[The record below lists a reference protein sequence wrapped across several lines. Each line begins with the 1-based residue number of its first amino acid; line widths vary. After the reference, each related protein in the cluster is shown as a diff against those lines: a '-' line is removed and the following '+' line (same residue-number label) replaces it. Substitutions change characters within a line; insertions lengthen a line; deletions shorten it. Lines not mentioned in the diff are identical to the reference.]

1 MNLLIYTCITDD
13 YVDLCTD
20 LPEGPTYVVYGIE
33 NPPAPWTGGIIED
46 LGDPVRSSRKPKI
59 LCPFDQPNIYIDAS
73 KLHLIN
79 EEFLKLSEEILSR
92 DKFFIMQHPH
102 QHSYLEECA
111 EYVGR
116 GWVDSDKLLEF
127 TTLVSETQFDF
138 EEYFSPLCTIIWR
151 GSRNEEFDKLW
162 WSWYNKGGVRDQLS
176 FSVALQLSGIE
187 YEYENSRLFLDKF
200 TDGSPEG
207 VWFTQTDQNRCGD
220 YEYSDPQDPT
230 EFADLVTELTGL
242 YDWQEYYRSGKD
254 RITGEYFFGDAGKY
268 SYAIEWDDET
278 RNQIIIYTSITNWY
292 DEFPDENYYDPD
304 VKYVC
309 FTDGKVKKKGPW
321 EFREIPAH
329 VLEEAGAC
337 PRRLSAFA
345 KLCPHKLFPV
355 GSKTV
360 WLDGCYV
367 HTKEWVEQC
376 KEILNRNPY
385 SGMGGWGALT
395 HMLHPHRFTFHNEVM
410 ECFATNYN
418 TKEELMELI
427 NALVE
432 VNYDFTSYCSPVLTC
447 IWRAISE
454 EMFEFH
460 DLWWKYSLIGS
471 NRDQISFDC
480 ARQLTGLEWDTIP
493 DWESIGI
500 DLTSSEAK
508 RYRTKRH
515 PQAGRFNEYSTL
527 HEIIGECYD
536 FLAEIRPITGIQD
549 EHQIFQVQA
558 HQRIYDKT
566 RWDPERNNHVLL
578 SEGTWHYDPTL
589 MKRNDKVVSI
599 QDYVNKVALG
609 RTIGDV
615 DTNANNAFWV
625 KRLKMSLGL
634 KNLKPE
640 HYKMHVWDW
649 GWSFADYVRKNVLE
663 PTLPPTEKAK
673 NLLQ

>member
-1 MNLLIYTCITDD
+1 M
-13 YVDLCTD
+13 
-20 LPEGPTYVVYGIE
+20 
-33 NPPAPWTGGIIED
+33 
-46 LGDPVRSSRKPKI
+46 
-59 LCPFDQPNIYIDAS
+59 
-73 KLHLIN
+73 
-79 EEFLKLSEEILSR
+79 
-92 DKFFIMQHPH
+92 
-102 QHSYLEECA
+102 
-111 EYVGR
+111 
-116 GWVDSDKLLEF
+116 
-127 TTLVSETQFDF
+127 
-138 EEYFSPLCTIIWR
+138 
-151 GSRNEEFDKLW
+151 
-162 WSWYNKGGVRDQLS
+162 
-176 FSVALQLSGIE
+176 
-187 YEYENSRLFLDKF
+187 
-200 TDGSPEG
+200 
-207 VWFTQTDQNRCGD
+207 
-220 YEYSDPQDPT
+220 
-230 EFADLVTELTGL
+230 
-242 YDWQEYYRSGKD
+242 
-254 RITGEYFFGDAGKY
+254 
-268 SYAIEWDDET
+268 
-278 RNQIIIYTSITNWY
+278 
-292 DEFPDENYYDPD
+292 
-304 VKYVC
+304 
-309 FTDGKVKKKGPW
+309 
-321 EFREIPAH
+321 
-329 VLEEAGAC
+329 
-337 PRRLSAFA
+337 SAFA

-367 HTKEWVEQC
+367 HTKEWVDQC

-418 TKEELMELI
+418 TKEELLELI

-480 ARQLTGLEWDTIP
+480 ARQLTGVVWDTIP

-500 DLTSSEAK
+500 DLTSSESK

-527 HEIIGECYD
+527 SEIIGECYD
-536 FLAEIRPITGIQD
+536 FLAEIRPITKIQD
-549 EHQIFQVQA
+549 EHQIFRVKP
-558 HQRIYDKT
+558 HQQIYDKT
-566 RWDPERNNHVLL
+566 RWDPEKNNHAMLH
-578 SEGTWHYDPTL
+578 EGDWHYDPTL
-589 MKRNDKVVSI
+589 MERNGKIVSI

-615 DTNANNAFWV
+615 DSNANNAFWV
-625 KRLKMSLGL
+625 KRLKMSMGL

-663 PTLPPTEKAK
+663 PTLPPT
-673 NLLQ
+673 